1 METVVRRRAQSVLGR
16 DMGRGG
22 ALKSAAGGAESLL
35 SGALAMGLAY
45 INRVKSTLGPAQRI
59 W

>member
-1 METVVRRRAQSVLGR
+1 
-16 DMGRGG
+16 MGRGG
-22 ALKSAAGGAESLL
+22 AAGGRSESLL

-45 INRVKSTLGPAQRI
+45 INRVKTNLGPAQKI